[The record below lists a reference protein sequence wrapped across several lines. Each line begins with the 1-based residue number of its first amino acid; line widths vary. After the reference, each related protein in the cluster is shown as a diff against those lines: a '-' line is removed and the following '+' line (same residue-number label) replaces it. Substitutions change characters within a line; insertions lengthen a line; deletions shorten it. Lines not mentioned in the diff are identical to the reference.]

1 MEDKKNKIKE
11 QIRIQRELRYNF
23 VYVHNLSQYRI
34 KKQEE
39 NDKLKKELAEAKKKL
54 KEAKETYGNLRSY
67 DDFYDGEET
76 SAGSSKY
83 FD

>member
-1 MEDKKNKIKE
+1 M
-11 QIRIQRELRYNF
+11 
-23 VYVHNLSQYRI
+23 

-39 NDKLKKELAEAKKKL
+39 NEKLKKELAEAKKKL
-54 KEAKETYGNLRSY
+54 KEAKETYGSLRSY

-83 FD
+83 FE